1 MQCLASSVPDNFALC
16 TRFEPRLHPGHK
28 PHFPRVLNPTVCDR
42 FELRLKRQNTKRQK
56 GKKTKRQK
64 DKKTKRQK
72 DKRTKRQKD
81 KNTKRQKSG
90 HIPLNL
96 RYILLRIPNTTIR
109 DRLVR
114 LVRLKRQK

>member
-64 DKKTKRQK
+64 DKKTKGQK
-72 DKRTKRQKD
+72 DKRTH
-81 KNTKRQKSG
+81 
-90 HIPLNL
+90 HIFLKHEI
-96 RYILLRIPNTTIR
+96 YQGFMTIIIIMKMWMM
-109 DRLVR
+109 LTN
-114 LVRLKRQK
+114 

>member
-81 KNTKRQKSG
+81 KNTKRQKDK
-90 HIPLNL
+90 NL
-96 RYILLRIPNTTIR
+96 GTSP
-109 DRLVR
+109 
-114 LVRLKRQK
+114 